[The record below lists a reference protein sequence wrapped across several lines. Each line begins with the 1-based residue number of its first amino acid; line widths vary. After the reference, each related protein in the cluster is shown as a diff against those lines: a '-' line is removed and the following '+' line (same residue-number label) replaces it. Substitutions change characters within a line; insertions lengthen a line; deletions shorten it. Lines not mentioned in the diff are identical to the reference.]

1 MASHCTC
8 GAELP
13 PDARFCH
20 KCGKPQV
27 DLLPHHDDDEEGEEQ
42 AVVDVAA
49 VSPAAAAAA
58 VAPRSETPLEIGFR
72 NPTAVRIALAM
83 GAVGTTLSSL
93 PIPPKG
99 IWPLLS
105 LLLVGFIAVVLY
117 GRRTGVKLSIVGG
130 ARMGWLTGVFSF
142 VFLSVLF
149 TVLILA
155 IANYPGGFPGFFREL
170 SKDMNMSSAELEEAL
185 RQMED
190 PGNLGVFVFALLGL
204 LFVFVT
210 TLPML
215 GGALGA
221 KLLERNRP

>member
-1 MASHCTC
+1 VASHCTC

-13 PDARFCH
+13 VDARFCH
-20 KCGKPQV
+20 KCGKPQFE
-27 DLLPHHDDDEEGEEQ
+27 LLPYADEAEPEPV
-42 AVVDVAA
+42 ADVVV
-49 VSPAAAAAA
+49 VTPPAAAAAQNPP
-58 VAPRSETPLEIGFR
+58 VPLEIGFR
-72 NPTAVRIALAM
+72 NPVAVRIALAM
-83 GAVGTTLSSL
+83 GAIGTTLSSL
-93 PIPPKG
+93 PIPPAG
-99 IWPLLS
+99 VWPLLS
-105 LLLVGFIAVVLY
+105 LLLVGFVAVFLY
-117 GRRTGVKLSIVGG
+117 GRRTGTRMSIVAG

-170 SKDMNMSSAELEEAL
+170 SKNMNMSSAELEEAL

-221 KLLERNRP
+221 KLLERNRT